1 MDNRHR
7 SGALGRSRAAHGS
20 RRPDQIPPRAAR
32 LAIPGRATGRS
43 RDALTLAAALAT
55 MLAWPLITAG
65 SAQFVDSTL
74 GYQLIQRGDGV
85 QFSIWTHM
93 PHVAIVARPVLAA
106 ALVLV
111 ALLPMPRPPV
121 QDAREHAALTAAL
134 LTGAQLLLGYWFC
147 SYLTWFYPLLIIVI
161 IQARSD
167 HEAALWPGGLKEQPG
182 VQVICRDRSG
192 AYAEGSLGEYR
203 TSSR

>member
-1 MDNRHR
+1 
-7 SGALGRSRAAHGS
+7 
-20 RRPDQIPPRAAR
+20 
-32 LAIPGRATGRS
+32 
-43 RDALTLAAALAT
+43 

-74 GYQLIQRGDGV
+74 GYQLIQRGGGV

-134 LTGAQLLLGYWFC
+134 LTGAQLLLGYWFY

-167 HEAALWPGGLKEQPG
+167 HEAALWPGGLKEHPG

-192 AYAEGSLGEYR
+192 AYAYPRELHQTGVFALVA
-203 TSSR
+203 